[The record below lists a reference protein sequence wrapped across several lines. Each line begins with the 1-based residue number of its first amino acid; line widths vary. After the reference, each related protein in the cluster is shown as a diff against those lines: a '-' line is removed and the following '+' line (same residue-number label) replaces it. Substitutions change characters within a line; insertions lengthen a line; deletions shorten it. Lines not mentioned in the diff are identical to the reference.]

1 MDYKLLGVGAPLVKE
16 LKVGVSMPFK
26 SWNDSKFPSLCLAM
40 AMAYVQHY
48 QYLTNHYP
56 AKHLCITLGT
66 TPNTAQ
72 P

>member
-1 MDYKLLGVGAPLVKE
+1 MDYKLPGVGAPLVKE
-16 LKVGVSMPFK
+16 LKAGVSTPPE
-26 SWNDSKFPSLCLAM
+26 SWNDSKLPSLCLAM

-48 QYLTNHYP
+48 LTNHYP
-56 AKHLCITLGT
+56 AKHPCITPGT